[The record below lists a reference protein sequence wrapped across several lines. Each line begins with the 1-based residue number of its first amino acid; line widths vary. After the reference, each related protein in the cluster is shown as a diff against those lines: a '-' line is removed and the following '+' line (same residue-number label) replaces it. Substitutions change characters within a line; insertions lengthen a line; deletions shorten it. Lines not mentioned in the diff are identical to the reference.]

1 MGAFVT
7 APSGLLAGSRGSL
20 APGPV
25 RLSHRQQTGT
35 AVPSRT
41 GRATAARPAVFPSM
55 AASGP
60 AGDFSRRAF
69 VAAAAASA
77 VAAALSGLPA
87 TATAATATA
96 PSTFFDLTATRGG
109 EPTLLRDLFDGKVT
123 LVVNV
128 ATYCALTPQYE
139 GLVALHRTFAAG
151 GEGKAGFDIAAFP
164 CNQFAGQEPGTYQE
178 ICKFAQEKF
187 GATFT
192 LFDPINVNG
201 PQTHPVYQWLKA
213 NNPDD
218 SKRIEW
224 NFGKF
229 LVDRH
234 GSVVR
239 RYKPGVLPETIA
251 DDISALV
258 ADRPLPK
265 KKRPHL
271 GVE

>member
-1 MGAFVT
+1 MGAFVA
-7 APSGLLAGSRGSL
+7 APLGLLACSSGGL
-20 APGPV
+20 GPGPV
-25 RLSHRQQTGT
+25 RLSRRRQTGAT
-35 AVPSRT
+35 VPPRT
-41 GRATAARPAVFPSM
+41 GRVAAARPAVLPSM
-55 AASGP
+55 VASGP
-60 AGDFSRRAF
+60 DGDFSRRAF

-77 VAAALSGLPA
+77 AAAALSDLPV
-87 TATAATATA
+87 TATAATAAA

-109 EPTLLRDLFDGKVT
+109 EPTPLRDLFDDKVT

-164 CNQFAGQEPGTYQE
+164 CNQFGGQEPGTYQE

-213 NNPDD
+213 NNPED

-224 NFGKF
+224 NFAKF

-234 GSVVR
+234 GNVVR
-239 RYKPGVLPETIA
+239 RYKPGVLPEMIA
-251 DDISALV
+251 GDISALV

-265 KKRPHL
+265 KKRPQL